1 MTETNMYVGRTALD
15 QAPQDVK
22 DYVDAHEANL
32 SYATDEDMAEM
43 AETWSI

>member
-1 MTETNMYVGRTALD
+1 MYVGRTALD
-15 QAPQDVK
+15 QALQDVK
-22 DYVDAHEANL
+22 DYVDAHV